1 MVIAFMST
9 QVIDIEVFASD
20 MKSVVLTPAASESTP
35 KKPRVLFFHG
45 QYTNPEI
52 AFYLLRLTGFTK
64 VFDFVIP
71 RALYDDIPCPDNLRD
86 SVGLAPLIRKGIY
99 DFNDTF
105 FSWGARWDLTSA
117 KPCNIPT
124 EISARYLHDNIR
136 YIKSLVKQH
145 GPFDGIMGMCEG
157 GTTLQ
162 AVMFEQAAGRTNA
175 IDEIKFH
182 IHLAAWTSGLSR
194 PQMLDIPTLAIG
206 GRNDL
211 RDFQEAFKIYK
222 NNFSGYYAEFM
233 HNGGHNYPRVTRALK
248 DEIQKLLAAAHTSS
262 TPLPSLD
269 PSSHRRLQTA

>member
-1 MVIAFMST
+1 MST
-9 QVIDIEVFASD
+9 QVTDIEALASD
-20 MKSVVLTPAASESTP
+20 TRSVILPSATTGSVP

-45 QYTNPEI
+45 QYTNPKI
-52 AFYLLRLTGFTK
+52 AFYLLHVTGFTK

-71 RALYDDIPCPDNLRD
+71 RAIYDDIACPNNLRD
-86 SVGLAPLIRKGIY
+86 SVGLAPLIRKGVY

-105 FSWGARWDLTSA
+105 FSWGARWDLTSTR
-117 KPCNIPT
+117 PCDIST

-136 YIKSLVKQH
+136 YVKNLVEQY

-175 IDEIKFH
+175 LGEIKFH

-194 PQMLDIPTLAIG
+194 PRMLSLPTLAIG

-211 RDFQEAFKIYK
+211 RDFQEAFKRYK
-222 NNFSGYYAEFM
+222 NNFNGYYAEFM
-233 HNGGHNYPRVTRALK
+233 HSGGHNYPRVTRALK
-248 DEIQKLLAAAHTSS
+248 DEIQKLLAAGHTSGMLL
-262 TPLPSLD
+262 PLPGQ
-269 PSSHRRLQTA
+269 PSHRRLQIA